1 MPEKVQFDYDHLR
14 EIIQKFLMPW
24 IGKFMYS
31 IETPHRI
38 CITVLSAFAVIFHT
52 LYIRMCSI
60 SILYICEPNEYIQA
74 PQRLRNIIAY
84 IQRGIVRS
92 FDVTNNI
99 S

>member
-1 MPEKVQFDYDHLR
+1 
-14 EIIQKFLMPW
+14 MPW
-24 IGKFMYS
+24 IEKRY
-31 IETPHRI
+31 IQYRPHRI

>member
-1 MPEKVQFDYDHLR
+1 MFRIIYALSIVYVVQY
-14 EIIQKFLMPW
+14 
-24 IGKFMYS
+24 
-31 IETPHRI
+31 
-38 CITVLSAFAVIFHT
+38 ITVLSAFAVIFHT